1 MSTTPATNKYGFPIE
16 ECSRCD
22 GSGRYSYNPRD
33 GHTCFGCS
41 GTGQAITKPAR
52 KAWAALQQEISDRK
66 RCSVQDLSIGDSIAV
81 NGKWCKVMAMAITP
95 RVTMTQTIDG
105 VEIPIGWAIY
115 LTLETKP
122 ADEIIIEVKKYM
134 SANLVR
140 RHSGDI
146 DVARFL
152 AMIPK
157 PKKTK

>member
-1 MSTTPATNKYGFPIE
+1 MSTAFNKYGFPIE

-41 GTGQAITKPAR
+41 GTGQAIAKPAR

-66 RCSVQDLSIGDSIAV
+66 RCAAQDLNIGDSIAV
-81 NGKWCKVMAMAITP
+81 NGKWCKVMAMSITP
-95 RVTMTQTIDG
+95 RVVVTQTIDG
-105 VEIPIGWAIY
+105 VQIPISCKMYI
-115 LTLETKP
+115 TLETKP
-122 ADEIIIEVKKYM
+122 ADEIIVEVVRFN
-134 SANLVR
+134 SGNLVR